1 MTYDDTK
8 GIEKIACAPTHE
20 TRTWSWAFYPLR
32 KWNCPPL
39 KKSTDRRTR
48 ARNWRKVQ
56 ETEEESER
64 EKEGPSISASLAMA
78 NLPQSLSMNAPFGGP
93 PSSAANPAGAQ
104 VNKER
109 KLASAENLVLE
120 LSNPELRENA
130 LLELSKVES
139 FSVYSSKSYCFVLVW
154 FSLLFSYVDICLI
167 ADMLESSEW

>member
-1 MTYDDTK
+1 
-8 GIEKIACAPTHE
+8 
-20 TRTWSWAFYPLR
+20 
-32 KWNCPPL
+32 
-39 KKSTDRRTR
+39 
-48 ARNWRKVQ
+48 
-56 ETEEESER
+56 
-64 EKEGPSISASLAMA
+64 
-78 NLPQSLSMNAPFGGP
+78 MNAPFGGP

-167 ADMLESSEW
+167 ADMLESSE